1 MPHSLLAGL
10 FGFLHPLFLPGLS
23 LPERTQRH
31 TRPMSR
37 KQTTILGCK
46 WLEFRRVCLG
56 CLSRT
61 GAPAVLR
68 FSALIL
74 RSTEQRIY
82 PGSCEGVEPQ
92 DDGQYAG
99 ENKGPGCIGSTTVVT
114 GKSHPQPK
122 PSEPASDVDSSSQS
136 RQHVSGVHGSPA
148 SLSRHCRGV
157 EGLSCFTRKLV
168 TEEGSAAIVAGPQT
182 SRKQQRLPPKV
193 RCTASTEE
201 ELGSNWRCALRC
213 HGLLS
218 SCRLSWMRVSTG
230 LQCCKIP

>member
-99 ENKGPGCIGSTTVVT
+99 ENKGPGRIGSTTVVT
-114 GKSHPQPK
+114 GKSKTLRACLRRRLIFAVAAACLGRPRLAGILVTALSGRRGPELFHTK
-122 PSEPASDVDSSSQS
+122 ASNGGRKRSHRRRPADQS
-136 RQHVSGVHGSPA
+136 KTTTIAAQGAVHGQ
-148 SLSRHCRGV
+148 H
-157 EGLSCFTRKLV
+157 
-168 TEEGSAAIVAGPQT
+168 
-182 SRKQQRLPPKV
+182 
-193 RCTASTEE
+193 
-201 ELGSNWRCALRC
+201 
-213 HGLLS
+213 
-218 SCRLSWMRVSTG
+218 
-230 LQCCKIP
+230 